1 MALRKGKCYRNLTRP
16 YTRISRFKRESFIAT
31 VPALKTTKYEFG
43 DKKRKFPVIVKL
55 VSKIDHNIRDNSLES
70 IRMVINRTLQRYLGP
85 NYFFKINV
93 FPHHILRENKM
104 LTGAGADR
112 MQTGMAHSF
121 GKPVG
126 RAARVKKGT
135 IVALARV
142 EEQGVKIVQDAYR
155 KAIPRLPG
163 KYGIEIEKIAS

>member
-1 MALRKGKCYRNLTRP
+1 MALRKAKCYRNLTRA
-16 YTRISRFKRESFIAT
+16 YTRISRFKKESFIAT
-31 VPALKTTKYEFG
+31 VPALKTSKFEFG
-43 DKKRKFPVIVKL
+43 DKKREFPVIVKL
-55 VSKIDHNIRDNSLES
+55 VAKTDHNIRDNALNS

-112 MQTGMAHSF
+112 MQTGMSHAF
-121 GKPVG
+121 GKPIG

-135 IVALARV
+135 TIALAKV
-142 EEQGVKIVQDAYR
+142 EESGIKVVQDAYK

-163 KYGIEIEKIAS
+163 KYGIEIEKQNI